1 MFLPSLIQI
10 RSQRKKANEQV
21 QQLTWLLGKE
31 MPVRDH
37 Q

>member
-10 RSQRKKANEQV
+10 RSRRKNANEHV
-21 QQLTWLLGKE
+21 QQLTWLRKE